1 MSGESMEPMDEVPLK
16 RLGTAFVRNA
26 MLLQRAL
33 KNWHK
38 QTLSYKIDDPIS
50 HLSTA
55 NNHIYAFYS

>member
-1 MSGESMEPMDEVPLK
+1 MDEVPLK

-55 NNHIYAFYS
+55 DNHIYAFYS